1 MSEYP
6 SLPARTSIW
15 SVLVV
20 VLICAAVAFIAYELG
35 RQAHGGKARRLWTP
49 IVVTPTGAET
59 ALEAGTRRLEFW
71 TPSGKTKDYL
81 ARDRGTIPDR
91 DQWEII
97 SSDEPVQQF
106 GALLRTNSSV
116 LGYRRAEV
124 WGHGRTTLKPG
135 WWWTMTVMT
144 NYSVQTFIHA
154 YRNFWKSS
162 NAVFVEV
169 IENTGE
175 E

>member
-1 MSEYP
+1 
-6 SLPARTSIW
+6 
-15 SVLVV
+15 V
-20 VLICAAVAFIAYELG
+20 VLLCAVVGFVAYELG
-35 RQAHGGKARRLWTP
+35 RQSHGAKPRRLWTP

-59 ALEAGTRRLEFW
+59 ALEAGTRRMEFW
-71 TPSGKTKDYL
+71 TPSGRTKDHL
-81 ARDRGTIPDR
+81 ARERGVIPER

-106 GALLRTNSSV
+106 GALLRTNVSV

-144 NYSVQTFIHA
+144 NYSVQTFIQA

-169 IENTGE
+169 IENPAGE
-175 E
+175 